1 MAGED
6 TNDRPGSF
14 AAADVDEA
22 AGALAGILV
31 EEGADVLVT
40 YDEHGGY
47 GHPDHVQVH
56 RVGMRAA
63 DLAGTPVVYMAT
75 MNRDFMRT
83 LADRLGVV
91 GLGTPRREHRR
102 RWTRWANRRTA
113 SPPRST

>member
-1 MAGED
+1 MARQTYLDYLDSGMAGED

-22 AGALAGILV
+22 AGALAAILD

-56 RVGMRAA
+56 RVGMRRRR
-63 DLAGTPVVYMAT
+63 AGRHAGRLLGDDEP
-75 MNRDFMRT
+75 RHGPGPGRPGGRH
-83 LADRLGVV
+83 RLG
-91 GLGTPRREHRR
+91 
-102 RWTRWANRRTA
+102 A
-113 SPPRST
+113 SGG